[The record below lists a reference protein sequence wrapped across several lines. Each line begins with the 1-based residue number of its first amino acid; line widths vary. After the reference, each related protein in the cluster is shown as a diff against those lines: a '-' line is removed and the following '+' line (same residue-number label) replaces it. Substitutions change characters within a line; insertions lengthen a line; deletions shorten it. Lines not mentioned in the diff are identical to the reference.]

1 MTTRG
6 SIQTQSSAAFLEIEA
21 APRLSARDLELL
33 FGQLANM
40 VNAGLMLERALKA
53 IEQSAM
59 GSPRALVANQLV
71 TRMRQG
77 LSPARAFG
85 EDTTNFDSSIIS
97 LVRSSELTGD
107 IGPVLAE
114 IERLL
119 AARNQLRTKIQTALI
134 YPAILSLV
142 ALGSVLTIL
151 LVVIPQFSGL
161 VRTHMDQLPTAARAV
176 FWLSDTVRELA
187 WPLLGIISLVVLL
200 IVRGVRS
207 HGLAPIA
214 MSIVKAFPGG
224 KAVSAKVETAAF
236 LRLLGT
242 LLSRN
247 VRLMPAIDVASQ
259 AIADGRLAQAID
271 TMRGRL
277 KSGASLANALAE
289 TDQFP
294 PITVQLARVGEET
307 GNLGAMLTR
316 SAAMLEED
324 VERLSKLFIIWFEP
338 MLLAGIGTLI
348 GGLLY
353 GLFSAILSINTL
365 V

>member
-1 MTTRG
+1 MTPRAIRASTPA
-6 SIQTQSSAAFLEIEA
+6 SIADRTEP

-53 IEQSAM
+53 IEHSAPE
-59 GSPRALVANQLV
+59 SPRALVADRLV

-85 EDTTNFDSSIIS
+85 EDTANFDASIVALI
-97 LVRSSELTGD
+97 RSSELTGD

-114 IERLL
+114 IERVLC
-119 AARNQLRTKIQTALI
+119 ARNQLRGKIQTALV
-134 YPAILSLV
+134 YPAILAIV

-161 VRTHMDQLPTAARAV
+161 VRTHIDQLPTAARIV
-176 FWLSDTVRELA
+176 FWLSDTVRDLA
-187 WPLLGIISLVVLL
+187 LPICGVAALVVAL
-200 IVRGVRS
+200 IVRAIRR
-207 HGLAPIA
+207 HGAAPIA
-214 MSIVKAFPGG
+214 LRMVQAFPGG
-224 KAVSAKVETAAF
+224 RAVSAKVETAAF

-247 VRLMPAIDVASQ
+247 VRLMPALDVA
-259 AIADGRLAQAID
+259 GRVVGEGSLANALEE
-271 TMRGRL
+271 MRARL
-277 KSGASLANALAE
+277 KSGLSLANALAQSE
-289 TDQFP
+289 QFP
-294 PITVQLARVGEET
+294 PIAVQLARVGEET
-307 GNLGAMLTR
+307 GNLGPMLTKA
-316 SAAMLEED
+316 AAMLEED

-338 MLLAGIGTLI
+338 MLLGGIGILI

-353 GLFSAILSINTL
+353 GLFSAILAINTL